1 MHPLFNESPLCKLQ
15 ARTWYDERGPY
26 GNRYIV
32 QLKAMN
38 GHNDYTPP
46 ADHIVDLWQ
55 DNDVSR
61 MLLHLVVL
69 WKEGGRGMKVS
80 DSTKSGN

>member
-1 MHPLFNESPLCKLQ
+1 
-15 ARTWYDERGPY
+15 
-26 GNRYIV
+26 
-32 QLKAMN
+32 MN

-69 WKEGGRGMKVS
+69 WKEGGGGDESIRQYQIREL
-80 DSTKSGN
+80 KSELAIDHAFERTHGTPFG